1 MDILCVTHRPAC
13 WEALRPA
20 FAEHGAT
27 LRLLPT
33 LDAALADMA
42 ATPPALCLLDLD
54 ATADL
59 RAAVIR
65 ILMLN
70 AAIHTAAVT
79 DLDATTFHDSM
90 EGLGML
96 MGLPR
101 TPAAA
106 DIGHLLTALRAVS
119 A

>member
-1 MDILCVTHRPAC
+1 MDILCVTQRPDC
-13 WEALRPA
+13 WEALRPV
-20 FAEHGAT
+20 FAAQGVT
-27 LRLLPT
+27 LRLLPA

-42 ATPPALCLLDLD
+42 AMPPALCLLDLD
-54 ATADL
+54 AAADL

-65 ILMLN
+65 ILTLN

-79 DLDATTFHDSM
+79 DLDAAVFHDSM

-106 DIGHLLTALRAVS
+106 DIERLLSALRSVCA
-119 A
+119 

>member
-1 MDILCVTHRPAC
+1 MDILCVTERPAL
-13 WEALRPA
+13 WEALRPV
-20 FAEHGAT
+20 FAAHGAA
-27 LRLLPT
+27 LRLLPS

-42 ATPPALCLLDLD
+42 GTPPALCLLDPD
-54 ATADL
+54 AATDL

-65 ILMLN
+65 ILTLN

-79 DLDATTFHDSM
+79 DLDAAAFHDGM

-106 DIGHLLTALRAVS
+106 DIERLLTALRAVS